1 MSQNWANN
9 VRAKQEQEK
18 LYAPEKVL
26 KYSPVRVKNFEKILN
41 NVRENLS
48 EHQLAVLDALYSGDK
63 DSFRKAMEEFAK
75 AEAGKNKSKSKNTKP
90 SLDFLKADGV
100 EGLTFL
106 HVVAARVP
114 KDDRETKQVGE
125 LISHLVNKLKID
137 PLAKAKFSVDVA
149 GKKEELSLTP
159 LSFAAKIP
167 SEDPERRTASTF
179 SALFSEVQNEYK
191 NKINQVS
198 FGKGFTDL
206 ANELVCAGRDDLY
219 KIAYKGNP
227 VAINPL
233 YKDGELTSF
242 LRDNTPYFVAENTPK
257 EIRDSFDKFVDIYN
271 EMKNSRPK
279 IANPQLIK
287 IYEDS
292 YKKLNEKGVFPILFD
307 DIAYLKAVT
316 PETLAEM
323 RKTDPKIPD
332 DVALGVVFA
341 KKDKN
346 IRFEDD
352 KIPKTVLSGDERY
365 KEPKIAQDIKI
376 AKDFSDSDSKELGRE
391 NYYYQSGNVV
401 FLRNNEKSRVSL
413 ADDINSFS
421 THVKNV
427 FKFPEEIF
435 INSLIEKT
443 PQVRQLFEERNLGV
457 ENLQLIGEMSPA
469 NRISELAKLNIEEL
483 KLIMDVTGS
492 RMTEVILDSV
502 KPHVKTALERYVQ
515 SSGRG
520 HLLPSANKQHIG

>member
-26 KYSPVRVKNFEKILN
+26 KYSPVRVQNFEKILN

-137 PLAKAKFSVDVA
+137 PLAKANFSVDVA

-219 KIAYKGNP
+219 QLACKGKP
-227 VAINPL
+227 IHINPL
-233 YKDGELTSF
+233 YIGGSLPSF
-242 LRDNTPYFVAENTPK
+242 LRDNIPYFEAESTPK
-257 EIRDSFDKFVDIYN
+257 EIRDSFDKFVDIYEKRLSTQPKVVNPAMIGMYDRYN
-271 EMKNSRPK
+271 EFSKN
-279 IANPQLIK
+279 
-287 IYEDS
+287 
-292 YKKLNEKGVFPILFD
+292 GVFPILLGNIPF
-307 DIAYLKAVT
+307 LKVIT
-316 PETLAEM
+316 PEILSEM
-323 RKTDPKIPD
+323 RKTDPNIPD
-332 DVALGVVFA
+332 DVVSAMVFS
-341 KKDKN
+341 KIDKN
-346 IRFEDD
+346 ISKGDILP
-352 KIPKTVLSGDERY
+352 KIVLSGDECC
-365 KEPKIAQDIKI
+365 KDPSF
-376 AKDFSDSDSKELGRE
+376 AKHVDAAKKFFDSESGELGRD
-391 NYYYQSGNVV
+391 NLYYQSGNVV
-401 FLRNNEKSRVSL
+401 FFRNNEKSRTCLV
-413 ADDINSFS
+413 DDIFALAM
-421 THVKNV
+421 HIKNT
-427 FKFPEEIF
+427 FKVPEEYF
-435 INSLIEKT
+435 PQSLSEKS
-443 PQVRQLFEERNLGV
+443 PQIRQLFDDRNLGI
-457 ENLQLIGEMSPA
+457 ENLQSLGEMSTA
-469 NRISELAKLNIEEL
+469 NRITELSKLNIDEL
-483 KLIMDVTGS
+483 KLIMDVAGP
-492 RMTEVILDSV
+492 RMTDIVLDSL